1 MRVCLP
7 LLLLERRGGVPPLP
21 SPEGFPIA
29 SLRRVRSIWWHPL
42 GRGESERVSEEAK
55 LGETWRM
62 IKNIMVKRKPDS
74 DHVWGNGQRGRAS
87 GGERMEVQEGR
98 WPRI

>member
-1 MRVCLP
+1 MECSACEGGEAGGGERRVVRVCLP

-42 GRGESERVSEEAK
+42 GRGESERVS
-55 LGETWRM
+55 G
-62 IKNIMVKRKPDS
+62 
-74 DHVWGNGQRGRAS
+74 
-87 GGERMEVQEGR
+87 
-98 WPRI
+98 